1 MSSPTPSKPIPGP
14 ASVRLT
20 LPPAA
25 MKRLTKAGIRCIPD
39 VSLEYQRTA
48 NRYVLRGRESGG
60 AVNELGRYIGFCG
73 LEGEPLGW
81 FLKPDSLTVNADH
94 AIVLAPAIA
103 SIEIFRYE
111 HTYELLITR
120 HRIVEG
126 SEEKRPKAA
135 SELVFRGWQGQLPL
149 DLVTNDKAL
158 AGTIA
163 PEFFDRA
170 GEPRQLP
177 AKFVKPVQAITKAV
191 NCLNCSHAHL
201 LIKPESQARK
211 SGAEAF
217 AVIAVNGEQPGIAAG
232 AGQNR
237 LGENLEHVEESVGV

>member
-1 MSSPTPSKPIPGP
+1 MKWLTQ
-14 ASVRLT
+14 AS
-20 LPPAA
+20 
-25 MKRLTKAGIRCIPD
+25 IRCIAD

-60 AVNELGRYIGFCG
+60 AVTELGRYVGFCG
-73 LEGEPLGW
+73 PEGEPLGW

-111 HTYELLITR
+111 HTYELLIIR

-126 SEEKRPKAA
+126 GEEKRPKAA
-135 SELVFRGWQGQLPL
+135 SELIFRGWQGQLPL
-149 DLVTNDKAL
+149 DLVTKDKAL
-158 AGTIA
+158 AGTIV

-177 AKFVKPVQAITKAV
+177 SKFVKPVQAITKAV
-191 NCLNCSHAHL
+191 NCLKCSHAHL
-201 LIKPESQARK
+201 LIKPESQVRK
-211 SGAEAF
+211 SGEEAL
-217 AVIAVNGEQPGIAAG
+217 AVIAVNGKQPEDASEPPAEAAV
-232 AGQNR
+232 A
-237 LGENLEHVEESVGV
+237 